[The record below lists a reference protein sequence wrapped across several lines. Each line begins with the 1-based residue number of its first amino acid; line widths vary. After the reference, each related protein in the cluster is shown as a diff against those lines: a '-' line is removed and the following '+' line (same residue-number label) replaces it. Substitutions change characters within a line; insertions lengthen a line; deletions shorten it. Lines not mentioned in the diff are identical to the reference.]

1 MAGNDISYHNKDILM
16 KFLSECYRD
25 KGLEAYGLKG
35 FPRIKEL
42 LLNEFSR
49 VRADQ
54 RRSDTLFEMEDGSIL
69 MLEYESNTRFLENH
83 LKYMDYANQIMYRYY
98 NKKKELPDIRI
109 VVIYTSEV
117 MNPIEEIDVCSI
129 RLNSKAVLLNEYNG
143 DAILQKIIRKMEEGK
158 SLTDEETMKLILV
171 PLMHSREKRQ
181 ILIEKTIEVAKC
193 ISDEQEQIQVIAG
206 ILVATDKF
214 IDEDY
219 AKKVKEWLRM
229 TKVGRLYEQEK
240 QEEIDKALS
249 AAGMLFKG
257 MSIEEVAK
265 KLDVTIEKV
274 KEWEKR
280 LSH

>member
-1 MAGNDISYHNKDILM
+1 M
-16 KFLSECYRD
+16 KFLSECYKD
-25 KGLEAYGLKG
+25 KGLEAYGLKD

-42 LLNEFSR
+42 MPNEFSR
-49 VRADQ
+49 IRADQ

-69 MLEYESNTRFLENH
+69 MLEYESNARFLENH

-98 NKKKELPDIRI
+98 NKNKELPDIRI

-129 RLNSKAVLLNEYNG
+129 RLNSKAVLLSEYNG
-143 DAILQKIIRKMEEGK
+143 DAILQKVIRKMEEGK
-158 SLTDEETMKLILV
+158 SLTDEEIMKLILV

>member
-1 MAGNDISYHNKDILM
+1 M

-35 FPRIKEL
+35 FPKIKEL

-98 NKKKELPDIRI
+98 NKNKELPDIRI

-117 MNPIEEIDVCSI
+117 MNPIEEIDVSSI
-129 RLNSKAVLLNEYNG
+129 RLNSKAVLLSEYNG
-143 DAILQKIIRKMEEGK
+143 DAILQKVIKKMEEGK

>member
-16 KFLSECYRD
+16 KFLSEYYRD

-35 FPRIKEL
+35 FPKIKEL

-83 LKYMDYANQIMYRYY
+83 LKYMDYANQIMYRSY
-98 NKKKELPDIRI
+98 NKNKELPDIRI

-117 MNPIEEIDVCSI
+117 MNPIEEIDVYSI
-129 RLNSKAVLLNEYNG
+129 RLNSKAVLLSEYNG
-143 DAILQKIIRKMEEGK
+143 DAILQKVIQKIEEGK
-158 SLTDEETMKLILV
+158 ALTDEETMKLILV

-193 ISDEQEQIQVIAG
+193 ISDEQKQIQVIAG

-274 KEWEKR
+274 REWEKR

>member
-1 MAGNDISYHNKDILM
+1 M
-16 KFLSECYRD
+16 
-25 KGLEAYGLKG
+25 
-35 FPRIKEL
+35 

-98 NKKKELPDIRI
+98 NKRKELPDIRI

-219 AKKVKEWLRM
+219 AKR
-229 TKVGRLYEQEK
+229 
-240 QEEIDKALS
+240 
-249 AAGMLFKG
+249 
-257 MSIEEVAK
+257 
-265 KLDVTIEKV
+265 
-274 KEWEKR
+274 
-280 LSH
+280 

>member
-1 MAGNDISYHNKDILM
+1 M
-16 KFLSECYRD
+16 KFLSECYKD

-42 LLNEFSR
+42 MPNEFSR
-49 VRADQ
+49 IRADQ

-69 MLEYESNTRFLENH
+69 MLEYESNARFLENH

-98 NKKKELPDIRI
+98 NKNKELPDIRI

-129 RLNSKAVLLNEYNG
+129 RLNSKAVLLSEYNG
-143 DAILQKIIRKMEEGK
+143 DAILQKVIRKMEEGK
-158 SLTDEETMKLILV
+158 SLTDEEIMKLILV

-257 MSIEEVAK
+257 MSVEEIAE

>member
-1 MAGNDISYHNKDILM
+1 
-16 KFLSECYRD
+16 
-25 KGLEAYGLKG
+25 
-35 FPRIKEL
+35 
-42 LLNEFSR
+42 
-49 VRADQ
+49 
-54 RRSDTLFEMEDGSIL
+54 
-69 MLEYESNTRFLENH
+69 
-83 LKYMDYANQIMYRYY
+83 MDYANQIMYRYY
-98 NKKKELPDIRI
+98 NKNKELPDIRI

-117 MNPIEEIDVCSI
+117 MNP
-129 RLNSKAVLLNEYNG
+129 
-143 DAILQKIIRKMEEGK
+143 
-158 SLTDEETMKLILV
+158 
-171 PLMHSREKRQ
+171 
-181 ILIEKTIEVAKC
+181 IEVAKC

-214 IDEDY
+214 IDEEY

>member
-16 KFLSECYRD
+16 NFLSEYYRD

-35 FPRIKEL
+35 FPKIKEL

-98 NKKKELPDIRI
+98 NKNKELPDIRI

-117 MNPIEEIDVCSI
+117 MNPIEKIDVYSI
-129 RLNSKAVLLNEYNG
+129 RLNSKAVLLSEYNG
-143 DAILQKIIRKMEEGK
+143 DAILQKVIQKIEEGK
-158 SLTDEETMKLILV
+158 ALTDEETMKLILV

-193 ISDEQEQIQVIAG
+193 ISDEQKQIQVIAG

-265 KLDVTIEKV
+265 KLDLTIEKV

>member
-16 KFLSECYRD
+16 KFLSECYKD

-42 LLNEFSR
+42 MPNEFSR
-49 VRADQ
+49 IRADQ
-54 RRSDTLFEMEDGSIL
+54 RLSDTLFEMEDGSIL
-69 MLEYESNTRFLENH
+69 MLEYESNARFLENH

-98 NKKKELPDIRI
+98 NKNKELPDIRI

-129 RLNSKAVLLNEYNG
+129 RLNSKAVLLSEYNG
-143 DAILQKIIRKMEEGK
+143 DAILQKVIRKMEEGK
-158 SLTDEETMKLILV
+158 SLTDEEIMKLILV

-257 MSIEEVAK
+257 MSVEEIAE

>member
-16 KFLSECYRD
+16 KFLSECYKD
-25 KGLEAYGLKG
+25 KGLEAYGLKD

-42 LLNEFSR
+42 MPNEFSR
-49 VRADQ
+49 IRADQ

-69 MLEYESNTRFLENH
+69 MLEYESNARFLENH

-98 NKKKELPDIRI
+98 NKNKELPDIRI

-129 RLNSKAVLLNEYNG
+129 RLNSKAVLLSEYNG
-143 DAILQKIIRKMEEGK
+143 DAILQKVIRKMEEGK
-158 SLTDEETMKLILV
+158 SLTDEEIMKLILV

>member
-16 KFLSECYRD
+16 KFLSECYKD

-42 LLNEFSR
+42 MPNEFSR
-49 VRADQ
+49 IRADQ
-54 RRSDTLFEMEDGSIL
+54 RRSDTLFEMEDGSIS
-69 MLEYESNTRFLENH
+69 MLEYESNARFLENH

-98 NKKKELPDIRI
+98 NKNKEWPDIRI

-129 RLNSKAVLLNEYNG
+129 RLNSKAVLLSEYNG
-143 DAILQKIIRKMEEGK
+143 DAILQKVIRKMEEGK
-158 SLTDEETMKLILV
+158 SLTDEEIMKLILV

-257 MSIEEVAK
+257 MSVEEIAE

>member
-1 MAGNDISYHNKDILM
+1 M

-35 FPRIKEL
+35 YPRIKEL

-98 NKKKELPDIRI
+98 NKRKELPDIRI

-193 ISDEQEQIQVIAG
+193 IFDEQEQIQVIAG

-257 MSIEEVAK
+257 MSVEEIAK

>member
-1 MAGNDISYHNKDILM
+1 M

-35 FPRIKEL
+35 FPKIKEL

-98 NKKKELPDIRI
+98 NKNKELPDIRI

-117 MNPIEEIDVCSI
+117 MNPIEEIDVSSI

-257 MSIEEVAK
+257 MSVEEIAK